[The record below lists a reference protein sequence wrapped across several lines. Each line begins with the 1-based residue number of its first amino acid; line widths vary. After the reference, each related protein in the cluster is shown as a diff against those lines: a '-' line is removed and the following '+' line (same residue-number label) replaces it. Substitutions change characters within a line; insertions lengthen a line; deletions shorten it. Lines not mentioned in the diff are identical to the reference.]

1 MNGSMEGSAVA
12 SSADLEEN
20 FDARGSL
27 AVLDVELQKGEA
39 APRLVVVEVLAAVR
53 MVVEVEEKICRKANS
68 E

>member
-39 APRLVVVEVLAAVR
+39 PRLVVVEVLAAVR